1 MNRPW
6 YINAPQVP
14 DGSPPSP
21 NLSLRSPRNLF
32 ELAPQTFG
40 KMLHFLF
47 LNNHLHL
54 KRLQDL
60 RRNIFFLLLNWAI
73 KNFGCS
79 PIILFASS
87 FAHHLSKKK
96 ILLLTQC
103 YSFLFLTIA
112 LLRPFPTSICHQ
124 PQHELPEKS
133 LSLFF
138 YETWLS
144 LKKSAVRNQTKPNQ
158 WQEWEW

>member
-1 MNRPW
+1 MHLRSQMVPLLRPT
-6 YINAPQVP
+6 YHCAHPEICL
-14 DGSPPSP
+14 S
-21 NLSLRSPRNLF
+21 SLRKPLEKCCIFFFSTIIYIWKGF
-32 ELAPQTFG
+32 KIWEE
-40 KMLHFLF
+40 KFL
-47 LNNHLHL
+47 
-54 KRLQDL
+54 
-60 RRNIFFLLLNWAI
+60 FLLLNWAI

-144 LKKSAVRNQTKPNQ
+144 LKKSVVRNQTKPNQ

>member
-96 ILLLTQC
+96 N
-103 YSFLFLTIA
+103 SFANPMLFFSFPHHCSSSALSDFNLSSTTTWTTWKISFTLFLWNMIV
-112 LLRPFPTSICHQ
+112 
-124 PQHELPEKS
+124 PEK
-133 LSLFF
+133 
-138 YETWLS
+138 
-144 LKKSAVRNQTKPNQ
+144 VRGQKPN
-158 WQEWEW
+158 